1 MWFPQRATFSVHEDR
16 AVAEVQR
23 AEWIGIR
30 AAGRARFTLRDHV
43 LPHGLPVALALV
55 FINTVVGGRYGD
67 HAFVTLLAEGGYYFS
82 GILALA
88 YASAR
93 LEWHDRERVH
103 HARYGQSDDASSC
116 QREPLCARIR
126 TAQSRIARRLRPA
139 PAYDTPALETIRRDG
154 LSGVSVKAYGS

>member
-1 MWFPQRATFSVHEDR
+1 MWSPQRDAFSALEDR

-23 AEWIGIR
+23 AGWIGIR
-30 AAGRARFTLRDHV
+30 AARRARFTLRDRV

-55 FINTVVGGRYGD
+55 FINTGVGGRYAD
-67 HAFVTLLAEGGYYFS
+67 YALLTLVGEGGYYFS

-103 HARYGQSDDASSC
+103 QARYGQHADASS
-116 QREPLCARIR
+116 R
-126 TAQSRIARRLRPA
+126 
-139 PAYDTPALETIRRDG
+139 
-154 LSGVSVKAYGS
+154 